1 MGRRLDKILDDIAG
15 DDENKETKVNPAPE
29 DSGQGAGDPAP
40 AGDDADDTPP
50 AADPDEGKGKPAG
63 GEDEPPAAD
72 PEDGG
77 QPPAPK
83 KDIPEDPI
91 KRAEFS
97 FKRQLSK
104 QKEKHAA
111 ELKERDEKYEAVMK
125 ELAEL
130 KKQVA
135 PKKEPLRREQF
146 EDDEEFIR
154 ALQAEAIAGE
164 RAKWDEEAA
173 KKEAERLEKERAA
186 QAEQAE
192 LRERQ
197 EAWLNNVQEAFAGD
211 KTRSHNFLEKV
222 AYANAHGF
230 GQVLDECPVAADY
243 LINDPNGPLVF
254 EKILT
259 DRATFERVFDTRR
272 TSPLAVYH
280 ELRRVEDEVR
290 AAAAQQPAGQ
300 GAPAGGQAVP
310 KLGRPGR
317 QAGGASVAGSDM
329 FDNPKALR
337 RWLREHS

>member
-1 MGRRLDKILDDIAG
+1 MGRRLDKILEDIAG

-29 DSGQGAGDPAP
+29 DSGQGAGDPDPAP
-40 AGDDADDTPP
+40 AGDDDDDT
-50 AADPDEGKGKPAG
+50 
-63 GEDEPPAAD
+63 PPAAD

-83 KDIPEDPI
+83 KDIPEDPV

-173 KKEAERLEKERAA
+173 KKEAERQEKERAA
-186 QAEQAE
+186 QAEQEE
-192 LRERQ
+192 LREKQ
-197 EAWLNNVQEAFAGD
+197 QAWLNNVQEAFAGD

-290 AAAAQQPAGQ
+290 AAQQQPAGQ

-317 QAGGASVAGSDM
+317 QAGGAGVAGSDM
-329 FDNPKALR
+329 FDDPKAMR

>member
-1 MGRRLDKILDDIAG
+1 MGRRLDKILEDIVG
-15 DDENKETKVNPAPE
+15 DDENKETKAPE
-29 DSGQGAGDPAP
+29 QPAEPEPAP
-40 AGDDADDTPP
+40 AEEPQEEEPEEPPKGAEPEKDA
-50 AADPDEGKGKPAG
+50 
-63 GEDEPPAAD
+63 DEPPAAD

-83 KDIPEDPI
+83 KDIPEDPV

-186 QAEQAE
+186 QAEQEE
-192 LRERQ
+192 LREKQ
-197 EAWLNNVQEAFAGD
+197 QAWLNNVQEAFAGD

-290 AAAAQQPAGQ
+290 AAQQQPAGQ

-317 QAGGASVAGSDM
+317 QAGGAGVAGSDM
-329 FDNPKALR
+329 FDDPKALR

>member
-1 MGRRLDKILDDIAG
+1 MGRRLDKILEDIAG
-15 DDENKETKVNPAPE
+15 DDDNKETKAPE
-29 DSGQGAGDPAP
+29 QPAEPETAP
-40 AGDDADDTPP
+40 AEEPQEEETEEPPKGAEPEKDA
-50 AADPDEGKGKPAG
+50 
-63 GEDEPPAAD
+63 DEPPAAD

-83 KDIPEDPI
+83 KDIPEDPV

-290 AAAAQQPAGQ
+290 AAQQQPAGQ

-317 QAGGASVAGSDM
+317 QAGGAGVAGSDM
-329 FDNPKALR
+329 FDDPKALR

>member
-1 MGRRLDKILDDIAG
+1 MGRRLDKILEDIAG
-15 DDENKETKVNPAPE
+15 DDENKDTKAPE
-29 DSGQGAGDPAP
+29 QPAEPETAP
-40 AGDDADDTPP
+40 AEEPQEEEPEEPP
-50 AADPDEGKGKPAG
+50 KGAEPEKNA
-63 GEDEPPAAD
+63 DEPPAAD

-83 KDIPEDPI
+83 KDIPEDPV
-91 KRAEFS
+91 KRAEFA

-186 QAEQAE
+186 QAEQEE
-192 LRERQ
+192 LREKQ
-197 EAWLNNVQEAFAGD
+197 QAWLNNVQEAFAGD

-290 AAAAQQPAGQ
+290 AAAAQQQPAGQ

-317 QAGGASVAGSDM
+317 QAGGAGVAGSDM
-329 FDNPKALR
+329 FDDPKALR

>member
-1 MGRRLDKILDDIAG
+1 MGRRLDNILEDIAG

-29 DSGQGAGDPAP
+29 DSGQGAGEPDPAP
-40 AGDDADDTPP
+40 AGDDDGGQPP
-50 AADPDEGKGKPAG
+50 AADPDDGKGKPAG
-63 GEDEPPAAD
+63 GEDEPPA
-72 PEDGG
+72 
-77 QPPAPK
+77 PK
-83 KDIPEDPI
+83 KDIPEDPV

-135 PKKEPLRREQF
+135 PKKEPLRRDQF
-146 EDDEEFIR
+146 QDDEEFIR

-164 RAKWDEEAA
+164 RAKWDEEQA

-186 QAEQAE
+186 QAEQEE
-192 LRERQ
+192 LRKKQ
-197 EAWLNNVQEAFAGD
+197 QAWLNNVQEAFAGD
-211 KTRSHNFLEKV
+211 KTRSRNFLEKV

-254 EKILT
+254 DKILT
-259 DRATFERVFDTRR
+259 DRATMERVFDTRR

-300 GAPAGGQAVP
+300 GAPAGGPAVP

-317 QAGGASVAGSDM
+317 QAGGAGVAGSDM
-329 FDNPKALR
+329 FDDPKVLR
-337 RWLREHS
+337 RWLREHR

>member
-1 MGRRLDKILDDIAG
+1 MGRRLDKILEDIAG
-15 DDENKETKVNPAPE
+15 DDENKEPKAPE
-29 DSGQGAGDPAP
+29 QPAEPETAP
-40 AGDDADDTPP
+40 AEEPREEEPEEPP
-50 AADPDEGKGKPAG
+50 KGAEPEKGA
-63 GEDEPPAAD
+63 DEPPAAD

-83 KDIPEDPI
+83 KDIPEDPV

-186 QAEQAE
+186 QAEQEE
-192 LRERQ
+192 LREKQ
-197 EAWLNNVQEAFAGD
+197 QAWLNNVQEAFAGD

-290 AAAAQQPAGQ
+290 AAAAQQQPAGQ

-317 QAGGASVAGSDM
+317 QAGGAGVAGSDM
-329 FDNPKALR
+329 FDDPKALR